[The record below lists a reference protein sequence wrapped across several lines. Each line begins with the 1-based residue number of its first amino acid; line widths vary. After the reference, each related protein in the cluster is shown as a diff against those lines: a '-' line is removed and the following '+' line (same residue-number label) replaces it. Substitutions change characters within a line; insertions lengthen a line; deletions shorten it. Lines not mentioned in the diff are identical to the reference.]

1 MAHDREDEAAVT
13 GPDEDPAI
21 IDAIMPRGPGRK
33 FIVYGDACS
42 GVAGAPHQATFAGIN
57 RVASR
62 IRPPPDFVIF
72 PGDEIIGL
80 TEAPDVLRAQWRYWL
95 DVEMKW
101 FDRRAIPLYHTTSN
115 HTTYD
120 EMSEAVFR
128 EMLPH
133 LPRNGPPD
141 QLGLSYFVRD
151 GDLLMIFVNTSWSG
165 LGGEGHVETQWL
177 AATLGWHADARHK
190 LVVGHHPVHPVNGYS
205 AACQHVI
212 SPDHAD
218 AFWRVLVDNGVL
230 AYICSHIL
238 AFDVQVHGGVL
249 QITTAG
255 AGTRYRMPEGIEYL
269 HCLQAALDAQG
280 LRYQVL
286 DASGCVRERLSWPV
300 ALPAVD
306 QWSPIE
312 KDGRIAAGG
321 RVLVLHCRGRA
332 AGGPTGW
339 QTLLAAAADSGLSSI
354 WLGLRGP
361 SQRLSVIVGPERGR
375 SPHYWEGPVLPANE
389 PFDFQVMLHAD
400 MGPGGVLYREA
411 AGAPWTSFRS
421 SSAWGLERLVWPSA
435 WHLGHG
441 QRGKADR
448 PFGGRDLVITAAS
461 VQPAE

>member
-1 MAHDREDEAAVT
+1 MTEVDADL
-13 GPDEDPAI
+13 AI
-21 IDAIMPRGPGRK
+21 IEAIVPRGAGRK

-42 GVAGAPHQATFAGIN
+42 GVAGAPHEATFAGIN
-57 RVASR
+57 RVVSR
-62 IRPPPDFVIF
+62 IQPPPDFMIF
-72 PGDEIIGL
+72 PGDEVIGL
-80 TEAPDVLRAQWRYWL
+80 TESPHALCAQWRYWF

-101 FDRRAIPLYHTTSN
+101 FDRRTIPLYHTTSN

-133 LPRNGPPD
+133 LPRNGPSD
-141 QLGLSYFVRD
+141 QLGLSYFIRD

-177 AATLGWHADARHK
+177 AATLHRHADARHK
-190 LVVGHHPVHPVNGYS
+190 LVIGHHPVHPVNGYT

-218 AFWRVLVDNGVL
+218 AFWRTLVDNDVL

-238 AFDVQVHGGVL
+238 AFDVQVQGGVL
-249 QITTAG
+249 QITSAG

-269 HCLQAALDAQG
+269 HCLQAALDARG

-300 ALPAVD
+300 ALPSVD

-312 KDGRIAAGG
+312 EEGRIAVDG
-321 RVLVLHCRGRA
+321 RVVALRCRGRT
-332 AGGPTGW
+332 AGEASGW
-339 QTLLAAAADSGLSSI
+339 QTLLAAATDNGLSSV

-361 SQRLSVIVGPERGR
+361 SQRLSVIVGPEQGR
-375 SPHYWEGPVLPANE
+375 SPHYWEGPVLPPDE
-389 PFDFQVMLHAD
+389 LFDIQVMLHSD
-400 MGPGGVLYREA
+400 MGPGGVLFRETA
-411 AGAPWTSFRS
+411 EAPWTSFRS
-421 SSAWGLERLVWPSA
+421 SSAWGFERQALPTA

-448 PFGGRDLVITAAS
+448 PFRGSDLVITATSAWPRNG
-461 VQPAE
+461 VGD